1 MSATVRLRD
10 GQIFGRYH
18 IVRLIGEGGMGAVY
32 EAIHPGLK
40 RRFAI
45 KTLLPEIAQREE
57 ARIRFVREGEAASSI
72 NHPHVVA
79 VSDVGTEDG
88 IPYLVM
94 ELLEGQTLADLLAQR
109 GSLTVEESVALLLP
123 VISAVATGHDRG
135 VIHRDLKPPNIFL
148 AKGPWGDQIPKVLD
162 FGVSKLTGDDS
173 APITRTLAVLGTAA
187 YMSPEQARGAKRI
200 DFQSDQYALGLILY
214 EMLTGSRAHP
224 GDNALEILHN
234 VASGMIRPARE
245 LKPDLPPDLDAVL
258 TRMLA
263 ATPTERYR
271 SLHDAGHALL
281 RFADDRT
288 RMAMANAFG
297 ANAFGAG
304 AVGAGAVGSPGSS
317 SADRRDEGAGAGT
330 DILADLAA
338 GSAARVEPPSGGRIG
353 GTLQLPVSSPVR
365 AGPSDTTL
373 GEAVAEAASANRSA
387 SRAWRPSI
395 GGAIA
400 ATFGIVVV
408 AGAVLWTVTRMASRP
423 APPPDESRATATAT
437 TVGAAPQGAAPAPV
451 RFEIVAVPADAEI
464 ELDDMAPT
472 KGRLE
477 VLLPLAGSSHEL
489 HVSADGYLSKD
500 VTFRRGEQPP
510 AEVRLDRDPAAAAPE
525 AIEKPA
531 AVSDGATTPRLG
543 APKAQ
548 PETQSQSQPQSPS
561 KPVKKS
567 PPATRA
573 MGANGTVKPAKSSGT
588 IKASGHPNEAHD
600 ADVVA
605 PTPKRGSNNAFILK

>member
-10 GQIFGRYH
+10 GQTFGRYQ

-148 AKGPWGDQIPKVLD
+148 AKVPWGDQIPKVLD
-162 FGVSKLTGDDS
+162 FGVSKLTGDDN

-245 LKPDLPPDLDAVL
+245 LKSDLPPDLDAVL
-258 TRMLA
+258 ARMLA

-281 RFADDRT
+281 PFADDRT

-297 ANAFGAG
+297 ANAFGAN
-304 AVGAGAVGSPGSS
+304 ADPRADFAPGSS
-317 SADRRDEGAGAGT
+317 
-330 DILADLAA
+330 
-338 GSAARVEPPSGGRIG
+338 ARPDPPSGGRMG
-353 GTLQLPVSSPVR
+353 GTLPLPVASAPVR
-365 AGPSDTTL
+365 ADPSDTTL
-373 GEAVAEAASANRSA
+373 REAVAEAANLNRA
-387 SRAWRPSI
+387 ARRAWRPSI

-400 ATFGIVVV
+400 ATLGILVV
-408 AGAVLWTVTRMASRP
+408 AGAVLWTVTRLASRQ
-423 APPPDESRATATAT
+423 APTSDEPRATPAATA
-437 TVGAAPQGAAPAPV
+437 VAAAPQGAARAAVP
-451 RFEIVAVPADAEI
+451 FEILAVPADAEI
-464 ELDDMAPT
+464 ELDDMPPS

-477 VLLPLAGSSHEL
+477 VSLPLAGATHEL

-500 VTFRRGEQPP
+500 VTFRRGERPP
-510 AEVRLDRDPAAAAPE
+510 AEIRLDRDPAAAAPAPE

-531 AVSDGATTPRLG
+531 ADSDQAATEPAGATTPQ
-543 APKAQ
+543 AQ
-548 PETQSQSQPQSPS
+548 PQPRA
-561 KPVKKS
+561 KAVKKS
-567 PPATRA
+567 PPVVRA
-573 MGANGTVKPAKSSGT
+573 VGVNGTVKPAKSSGT
-588 IKASGHPNEAHD
+588 TKTIGPPNVTND
-600 ADVVA
+600 ANDANVVA
-605 PTPKRGSNNAFILK
+605 PTPKRGSNNALILK

>member
-10 GQIFGRYH
+10 GQTFGRYQ

-32 EAIHPGLK
+32 EAIHPALK
-40 RRFAI
+40 KRFAI

-57 ARIRFVREGEAASSI
+57 ARIRFLREGEAASSI
-72 NHPHVVA
+72 IHPHVVA
-79 VSDVGTEDG
+79 VADVGTEDG

-109 GSLTVEESVALLLP
+109 GSLTVGESVALLLP

-245 LKPDLPPDLDAVL
+245 LKPDLPHDLDAVL

-263 ATPTERYR
+263 ATPTDRYR
-271 SLHDAGHALL
+271 SLHDAGGALL

-297 ANAFGAG
+297 
-304 AVGAGAVGSPGSS
+304 SS
-317 SADRRDEGAGAGT
+317 TGDRRGAGAGAG
-330 DILADLAA
+330 ADARADSAA
-338 GSAARVEPPSGGRIG
+338 GSSPRSDPPSGGRVG
-353 GTLQLPVSSPVR
+353 ETLPLPVSSPVR

-373 GEAVAEAASANRSA
+373 REAVAEAASANRSA
-387 SRAWRPSI
+387 RRPWSPSL
-395 GGAIA
+395 GGAIGV
-400 ATFGIVVV
+400 TLGIVVV
-408 AGAVLWTVTRMASRP
+408 AGAVLWTVARMGSRQAPSSEESNGTPAGATVATPRAAGSASMPP
-423 APPPDESRATATAT
+423 AEMA
-437 TVGAAPQGAAPAPV
+437 AAPKEAAPSPV
-451 RFEIVAVPADAEI
+451 PFAIAAVPAEAEI
-464 ELDDMAPT
+464 ELDDLPPT

-477 VLLPLAGSSHEL
+477 VLLPLAGASHEL

-500 VTFRRGEQPP
+500 ITFRRGEQPP
-510 AEVRLDRDPAAAAPE
+510 AEIRLDRDPTAAAPQ
-525 AIEKPA
+525 A
-531 AVSDGATTPRLG
+531 AERRAAGSDAAATSRLG
-543 APKAQ
+543 APKQQ
-548 PETQSQSQPQSPS
+548 PPPLPR
-561 KPVKKS
+561 PVRAS
-567 PPATRA
+567 PPVTRATRA
-573 MGANGTVKPAKSSGT
+573 GGPANPAKASRPS
-588 IKASGHPNEAHD
+588 KAIERPND
-600 ADVVA
+600 AEVAA
-605 PTPKRGSNNAFILK
+605 PTPKRGSNNALILK